1 MRDPSLPATLLHADR
16 GDIQHFFNFFL
27 RWAKIS
33 RPRMGPAM
41 GLCYIFARI
50 ITKTNHNEKTNHD
63 DKPIIMTNRTD
74 S

>member
-1 MRDPSLPATLLHADR
+1 MRDPSLPATLLHAVR

-27 RWAKIS
+27 SGPKIS

-50 ITKTNHNEKTNHD
+50 ITKNQ
-63 DKPIIMTNRTD
+63 

>member
-27 RWAKIS
+27 SWAKIS
-33 RPRMGPAM
+33 HPRMGPAK

-50 ITKTNHNEKTNHD
+50 ITKKPNHD